1 SYPAGPPQGHHRDGR
16 IGAMS
21 YTTDVLL
28 YVGWSGDKGLQPF
41 LEALMANDT
50 RYGATLL
57 PLDTEAANGPR
68 SFGGSVLAQ
77 GGNHFPTW
85 DMQKLLDSVRWSC
98 PGDVVLICATEDKI
112 TEVFRPTF
120 VEEYGGHWNAEVR
133 AVQPAVAETG
143 DTR

>member
-1 SYPAGPPQGHHRDGR
+1 
-16 IGAMS
+16 MS

-28 YVGWSGDKGLQPF
+28 YVGSSRDKGLGPF
-41 LEALMANDT
+41 LEALMANDE

-68 SFGGSVLAQ
+68 CFGGAVLAA
-77 GGNHFPTW
+77 GGNFFPTW
-85 DMQKLLDSVRWSC
+85 DMQELLDGVRWSS

-112 TEVFRPTF
+112 TQVFRPTF

-133 AVQPAVAETG
+133 AVQPVATETG
-143 DTR
+143 GPQ